1 MAKRSSKYELF
12 YNSLGEEEK
21 KILDKFNSFY
31 TEGTSRTYAPSI
43 ESLYNA
49 IGKPGFNQYTYSDFL
64 KYVKARNDNSSVHNT
79 SFFQFLFMS
88 HLLINEQDFVEN
100 EGWIQHKIQAEFKNK
115 AARKKNNSVKLELK
129 NTNKLKVE
137 EIAKLER
144 IISQY
149 RNSESEEKMKIA
161 FYWDMIFH
169 CDIDKTL
176 VQKFKAKDYIA
187 STTQKTK
194 TAELPF
200 TLPEDYRSI
209 YSQLFEILNKKPEY
223 DGTSQVNLSI
233 YNLGEEINIGKL
245 TPTDIS
251 KARKA
256 SFITCPNCFRTF
268 LNEASNWVLV
278 QYPDTNKKYLVCKVC
293 KGE

>member
-1 MAKRSSKYELF
+1 MARRPKKYDVF
-12 YNSLGEEEK
+12 YNSLDKEEK

-31 TEGTSRTYAPSI
+31 TKGTSNTYAPSI

-49 IGKPGFNQYTYSDFL
+49 IGKSGFNQYTYSDFL
-64 KYVKARNDNSSVHNT
+64 KHVKGHKDNSSIHNT
-79 SFFQFLFMS
+79 TFFKFLFMS
-88 HLLINEQDFVEN
+88 HLLINEKDFLEN
-100 EGWIQHKIQAEFKNK
+100 EGWTQQKIKEEFQKQAAK
-115 AARKKNNSVKLELK
+115 KKNTSVKLEPK
-129 NTNKLKVE
+129 NTNRLKVK
-137 EIAKLER
+137 EIAKLEK

-149 RNSESEEKMKIA
+149 RQSESEEKMKIA

-176 VQKFKAKDYIA
+176 VQQFKAKDYMA
-187 STTQKTK
+187 TTTQRTK
-194 TAELPF
+194 VSELPF
-200 TLPEDYRSI
+200 IVPEDYRII
-209 YSQLFEILNKKPEY
+209 YSQLFEILSRKPEY

-233 YNLGEEINIGKL
+233 YNLGEEINFSKL

-256 SFITCPNCFRTF
+256 SYITCPNCFRTF
-268 LNEASNWVLV
+268 LNEASNWVMV
-278 QYPDTNKKYLVCKVC
+278 QYPDTNKNYLVCKVC